1 MKKEG
6 VKRPRYQKPKGYL
19 EIVKDAIKRGQI
31 PQEDFKEIKRDFNT
45 RGNSSDFSRK
55 VHRRYK

>member
-1 MKKEG
+1 MTTENS
-6 VKRPRYQKPKGYL
+6 KRPKYPKPKSYL
-19 EIVKDAIKRGQI
+19 DIVKDAIRRGQI

-55 VHRRYK
+55 VHRKYK